1 MTGPSSI
8 SVSSGRSRSAIG
20 QANRNKTSKLRFK
33 RNKKAKA
40 AIELAKRA
48 LDLEEKLTLMRA
60 KAPSRRRRSDRP
72 RGRRTTDA
80 KNRRYLRRSSM
91 RYGAKFNAEYRTS
104 DFIIRKSKD
113 EVRETIQMT
122 YRKTRYVYR
131 SGNVEV
137 KCPLSAKTILF
148 RRGRLSL
155 VARVSLSTLRFCFPD
170 FLFKKFGNVISQGQM
185 RRLIKNWQC
194 FVDTGV
200 KPKGKRHDMRSTK
213 PAFHLGVW
221 RRYQKIPH
229 ITEDSNS
236 EIDNVREASD
246 AFLTALRNI
255 VASKISTYTENYA
268 PRIWK
273 EQKKTALDF
282 ESAFTTVA
290 VMEGS
295 SDRVHVDA
303 NDHGISWI
311 LPLGDWEG
319 GRLVIPQLK
328 MEVEVHAGQLPGY
341 FLRPYLL
348 MPACA
353 AQQGEYT
360 LCAAYYTA
368 GAYYQTAGG
377 ICVDMSNMD
386 KILEIHAEYSDL
398 VCQLGARWLDV
409 NVTVTEND
417 VKLNNGST
425 GIPIFFS
432 YYNTYNSLY
441 LNLRLTPHP
450 ASEECSAPDL
460 RAVRCPPFSCT
471 KTTKAEWFLNGTTDV
486 ADPHRS

>member
-91 RYGAKFNAEYRTS
+91 RYGAKFNAEYRTIHHTCTS
-104 DFIIRKSKD
+104 VPGDFIIRKSKD

-185 RRLIKNWQC
+185 RRLIKKWQC

-200 KPKGKRHDMRSTK
+200 KPKGKRHDTRSTK

-273 EQKKTALDF
+273 EQKNISSFLLTLEHIACRTALDF

-328 MEVEVHAGQLPGY
+328 MEVEVHAGQLHRRNAQHLIFGQY
-341 FLRPYLL
+341 AALRS
-348 MPACA
+348 PA
-353 AQQGEYT
+353 QKQP
-360 LCAAYYTA
+360 
-368 GAYYQTAGG
+368 
-377 ICVDMSNMD
+377 
-386 KILEIHAEYSDL
+386 
-398 VCQLGARWLDV
+398 
-409 NVTVTEND
+409 
-417 VKLNNGST
+417 KLNGSST
-425 GIPIFFS
+425 EQQ
-432 YYNTYNSLY
+432 T
-441 LNLRLTPHP
+441 
-450 ASEECSAPDL
+450 
-460 RAVRCPPFSCT
+460 
-471 KTTKAEWFLNGTTDV
+471 
-486 ADPHRS
+486 

>member
-91 RYGAKFNAEYRTS
+91 RYGAKFNANIEPS
-104 DFIIRKSKD
+104 II
-113 EVRETIQMT
+113 
-122 YRKTRYVYR
+122 
-131 SGNVEV
+131 
-137 KCPLSAKTILF
+137 L
-148 RRGRLSL
+148 
-155 VARVSLSTLRFCFPD
+155 AR
-170 FLFKKFGNVISQGQM
+170 FG
-185 RRLIKNWQC
+185 KN
-194 FVDTGV
+194 
-200 KPKGKRHDMRSTK
+200 K
-213 PAFHLGVW
+213 
-221 RRYQKIPH
+221 
-229 ITEDSNS
+229 
-236 EIDNVREASD
+236 
-246 AFLTALRNI
+246 
-255 VASKISTYTENYA
+255 
-268 PRIWK
+268 
-273 EQKKTALDF
+273 KKTALDF

-460 RAVRCPPFSCT
+460 RA
-471 KTTKAEWFLNGTTDV
+471 
-486 ADPHRS
+486 